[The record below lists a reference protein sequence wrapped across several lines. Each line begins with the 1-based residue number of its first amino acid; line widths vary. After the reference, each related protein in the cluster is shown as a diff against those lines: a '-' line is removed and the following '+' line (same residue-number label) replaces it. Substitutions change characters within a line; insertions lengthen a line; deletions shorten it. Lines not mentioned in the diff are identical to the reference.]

1 MKNVLKSIFLFIAII
16 ALNSCSKE
24 DDNLREITPTLV
36 GKWEFSKY
44 VNYNA
49 QNQEELTDYNHQCT
63 TIKDFIQ
70 FDANGIMSD
79 SYSHS
84 NCQAETGIYTY
95 IIENDVVRFYN
106 GNTLAP
112 YFLKILSLTSSQV
125 KVQWIR
131 NTVARAGVDTYIL
144 TRK

>member
-70 FDANGIMSD
+70 FDANGTMND
-79 SYSHS
+79 SYSNS
-84 NCQAETGIYTY
+84 NCQAETGMYTY
-95 IIENDVVRFYN
+95 VIENDVVKFYN

-112 YFLKILSLTSSQV
+112 YCLKILSLTSSQV
-125 KVQWIR
+125 KVQWVR
-131 NTVARAGVDTYIL
+131 NASSKAGVDIYIL